1 MERKQIYL
9 DAGQEE
15 ALKQLAERERTS
27 VSALI
32 RSAVDEYLEEHL
44 TPEVAPEDHPLWSII
59 GIIDDEDA
67 PTDGSSTYKRDLY
80 GRDI

>member
-44 TPEVAPEDHPLWSII
+44 TPEVAPEDHPIWSII
-59 GIIDDEDA
+59 GIAGGPDM
-67 PTDGSSTYKRDLY
+67 PTDGAENHDRALY
-80 GRDI
+80 DRKA